1 MQISSEP
8 DVLVAIKKSRWE
20 HHVESSGREPSSA
33 AASLDDLRR
42 AHQIHRSGVEAVLEH
57 LEEEGISFASGYRSE
72 VDDPDSF
79 DLVVTVGGDGTVLD
93 LSHRICDVPILAVN
107 SHPSSS
113 VGYFCAGTAKRFPAL
128 LTRARAGRL
137 SSFQLMRFRLEI
149 DGAPTGPPVLN
160 DVLIGHANPAAVS
173 RYQIKVGDRPA
184 EMQTS
189 SGIWLSTPAGSTAA
203 IRSAGGYVLPLGC
216 RCIQYLVREPY
227 PIRDRPYRHRTG
239 IHPVDENLEIRSR
252 MQNGRIFVDGPHITN
267 DFDFGSVL
275 RIDADAP
282 DLSVFGLQTDRRASD
297 G

>member
-1 MQISSEP
+1 MQIPSEP

-20 HHVESSGREPSSA
+20 HHVEGSGSAPSPSTP
-33 AASLDDLRR
+33 SLEDLRR
-42 AHQIHRSGVEAVLEH
+42 AHEIHRSGVDAVLDH
-57 LEEEGISFASGYRSE
+57 LEREGISFASGYRSE
-72 VDDPDSF
+72 VDDPASF

-93 LSHRICDVPILAVN
+93 LSHRVRDVPILAVN
-107 SHPSSS
+107 SHPDSS
-113 VGYFCAGTAKRFPAL
+113 VGYFCAGTADRFPDL
-128 LTRARAGRL
+128 LTRARDGRL
-137 SSFQLMRFRLEI
+137 SNFQLMRFRLEI

-173 RYQIKVGDRPA
+173 RYEIKVGDRPA
-184 EMQTS
+184 EMQAS

-267 DFDFGSVL
+267 EFEFGRVL
-275 RIDADAP
+275 RLDADAP
-282 DLSVFGLQTDRRASD
+282 DLSVLGLETHRRASD